1 MSIEERVKK
10 IVEDQFG
17 RFAELNEKQI
27 TNESSFIDDFEVD
40 FMDISSLF
48 IVIEEEFNIDIGLRI
63 EADGYDDDEKF
74 IEEKIP
80 TVQALIDYISANES
94 DLQIEEEEEEVY
106 EAEEYDGLLVDLRSI
121 KEGISKGDLFDE
133 FNVLDSEFDTNDF
146 NKEGFYQL
154 GMDGDELQDME
165 FLGTEYLNADP
176 VCLKNEMM
184 GINYSDE
191 LEGDDIIQL
200 KTILEPNKISVQCFP
215 DPDHW
220 QHQYWFHYVK
230 LNPYI

>member
-94 DLQIEEEEEEVY
+94 DLQIE
-106 EAEEYDGLLVDLRSI
+106 
-121 KEGISKGDLFDE
+121 
-133 FNVLDSEFDTNDF
+133 
-146 NKEGFYQL
+146 
-154 GMDGDELQDME
+154 
-165 FLGTEYLNADP
+165 
-176 VCLKNEMM
+176 
-184 GINYSDE
+184 
-191 LEGDDIIQL
+191 
-200 KTILEPNKISVQCFP
+200 
-215 DPDHW
+215 
-220 QHQYWFHYVK
+220 
-230 LNPYI
+230 